1 MSDILHLRP
10 EPSVARERE
19 RMREEYEDA
28 ERERE
33 WQASNPDDPRGCVV
47 VTPDGREIAVVDTE
61 AMRDKSNP
69 WGVRWFGILA
79 DDRAF
84 YVAGGVVYGD
94 ATQERIGELKLKG
107 GK

>member
-1 MSDILHLRP
+1 MPDILHLRP

-47 VTPDGREIAVVDTE
+47 VTDDGRQIGITLTE
-61 AMRDKSNP
+61 AMTDKVNP
-69 WGVRWFGILA
+69 WGVRWGGWLA
-79 DDRAF
+79 DERTF
-84 YVAGGVVYGD
+84 YVESGVVFDD
-94 ATQERIGELKLKG
+94 ATGERIGTLKRKG

>member
-33 WQASNPDDPRGCVV
+33 WQASNPDDPRGCVAL
-47 VTPDGREIAVVDTE
+47 TDDGREIGITLTE
-61 AMRDKSNP
+61 DMTDKSNP
-69 WGVRWFGILA
+69 WGVSWGGWLA
-79 DDRAF
+79 DERTF
-84 YVAGGVVYGD
+84 GVVNGVAFD
-94 ATQERIGELKLKG
+94 DETGERIGELKRKG